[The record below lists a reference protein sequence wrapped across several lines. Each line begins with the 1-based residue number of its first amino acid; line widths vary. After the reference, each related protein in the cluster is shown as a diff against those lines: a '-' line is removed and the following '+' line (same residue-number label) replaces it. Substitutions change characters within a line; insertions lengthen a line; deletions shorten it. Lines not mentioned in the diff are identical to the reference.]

1 MPYLGIFGIEFGKAL
16 VTLKLKRQKKHE
28 KALMLG
34 PKSH

>member
-1 MPYLGIFGIEFGKAL
+1 MPYLGFFEIEFGKAL